1 MRSTIDVP
9 NQILAEIMIHS
20 SLKHP
25 NVVRMEDTFE
35 DDEHV
40 YFRLELCKAG
50 VSCACERTP
59 SGRLLRLPT
68 DILTQH
74 PTYCISP

>member
-1 MRSTIDVP
+1 M
-9 NQILAEIMIHS
+9 QILAEIMIHS

-50 VSCACERTP
+50 VSHAC
-59 SGRLLRLPT
+59 GRHTQPRLVET
-68 DILTQH
+68 SD
-74 PTYCISP
+74 